1 MAQSPWVRAKAVFPI
16 CSQLA
21 SYRSGWL
28 RRDVTAGLAIA
39 AVALPI
45 GVAYPAI
52 AGLPP
57 EVGLY
62 ASILSLLGYAIF
74 GSSRQ
79 LIVGPDAATL
89 TILGASLSQVAAAGA
104 EQQRIIAAAAF
115 AVAVGIVC
123 LLAGVLRLGFLANF
137 LSRPILTGY
146 LCGISLTLLVGQI
159 GRLTTVTLQSKG
171 LLRPLIELSG
181 KLAQIHA
188 PTLLLGLG
196 TFLLLR
202 LLRWWSPRS
211 PGPLIA
217 VVLGILL
224 SYVFNL
230 GPAGISLVG
239 KVRAILPSLSLPM
252 PQGVDL
258 GDLVQDALG
267 IFVVSFGSGIITA
280 RSFGARNRYRVDPNR
295 ELFGFGAANIASGL
309 FGGFPVT
316 GADSRTAINDAVG
329 GRTQV
334 AGLVAA
340 AALICVL
347 VALTDVMK
355 YLPVAVLG
363 AVIASAALDLFDAEG
378 LRRLWQTSHVEFL
391 FALIAML
398 GVIGFG
404 VLGGVLIAIVATAVY
419 LLARV
424 SHPRDALLGR
434 IPGQDIFYKLHREP
448 LAKWSLAS
456 PCIWSKAASSFST
469 STTSRTDRLDHG
481 PVATIDAVVH
491 SGCGCSNND
500 RQYGRCHAWRDQRG
514 VFTTRSSLGFG
525 KPACAAPRIVEQ
537 VWTAREYRF
546 RNAVRAGRGRRARIR
561 KNVGQCSEAR
571 NPSGL
576 IQPTLDKGPGTVGT
590 AAANVVPTVGPV
602 PPAGPG

>member
-1 MAQSPWVRAKAVFPI
+1 MAQSLWVRSKAVFPI

-21 SYRSGWL
+21 SYRSDWL

-89 TILGASLSQVAAAGA
+89 TILGASLSQVVAAGA

-181 KLAQIHA
+181 KLALIHA
-188 PTLLLGLG
+188 PTLFLGMG
-196 TFLLLR
+196 IFVLLR

-230 GPAGISLVG
+230 ELAGISLVG
-239 KVRAILPSLSLPM
+239 KVPAILPSLSLPM

-267 IFVVSFGSGIITA
+267 IFIVSFGSGIITA
-280 RSFGARNRYRVDPNR
+280 RSFGARNRYRVDTNR

-355 YLPVAVLG
+355 YLPVTVLG
-363 AVIASAALDLFDAEG
+363 AVIASAALDLFDAKG

-404 VLGGVLIAIVATAVY
+404 VLEGVLIAIVATAAY

-448 LAKWSLAS
+448 RAKTVPGLAVYLVEGSLVFFNVDYVKDRIGWIA
-456 PCIWSKAASSFST
+456 
-469 STTSRTDRLDHG
+469 DRLPPSTRWFILDAG
-481 PVATIDAVVH
+481 AVATID
-491 SGCGCSNND
+491 S
-500 RQYGRCHAWRDQRG
+500 
-514 VFTTRSSLGFG
+514 
-525 KPACAAPRIVEQ
+525 
-537 VWTAREYRF
+537 
-546 RNAVRAGRGRRARIR
+546 
-561 KNVGQCSEAR
+561 
-571 NPSGL
+571 
-576 IQPTLDKGPGTVGT
+576 T
-590 AAANVVPTVGPV
+590 AAAMLGEINEEFSRRDLRLGLANLHAQPRELLSRSGLLASIGSGMLFARVEDAALAFERTSVGVQKPGSPLVPR
-602 PPAGPG
+602 

>member
-1 MAQSPWVRAKAVFPI
+1 MAQSPWVRAKAAFPI
-16 CSQLA
+16 CAQLA

-28 RRDVTAGLAIA
+28 QRDVTAGLAIA

-188 PTLLLGLG
+188 PTLLLGMG
-196 TFLLLR
+196 IFLLLR
-202 LLRWWSPRS
+202 LLRWWSPRL

-230 GPAGISLVG
+230 EPAGISLVG
-239 KVRAILPSLSLPM
+239 KVPAILPSLSLPM

-258 GDLVQDALG
+258 GDLVQDAFG
-267 IFVVSFGSGIITA
+267 IFIVSFGSGIITA

-363 AVIASAALDLFDAEG
+363 AVIASAALDLFDATG

-404 VLGGVLIAIVATAVY
+404 VLGGVLIAIVATAAY

-448 LAKWSLAS
+448 RAKAVPGLAVYLVEGSLVFFNVDYVKDR
-456 PCIWSKAASSFST
+456 IGWIV
-469 STTSRTDRLDHG
+469 DRLPPSTRWFILDAG
-481 PVATIDAVVH
+481 AVTTID
-491 SGCGCSNND
+491 S
-500 RQYGRCHAWRDQRG
+500 
-514 VFTTRSSLGFG
+514 
-525 KPACAAPRIVEQ
+525 
-537 VWTAREYRF
+537 
-546 RNAVRAGRGRRARIR
+546 
-561 KNVGQCSEAR
+561 
-571 NPSGL
+571 
-576 IQPTLDKGPGTVGT
+576 T
-590 AAANVVPTVGPV
+590 AAAMLGEINEEFSRRDLRLGLATLHAQPRELLSRSGLLTSI
-602 PPAGPG
+602 GPGMLFARVEDAALAFERTSVGVQKPGTN

>member
-1 MAQSPWVRAKAVFPI
+1 
-16 CSQLA
+16 L
-21 SYRSGWL
+21 
-28 RRDVTAGLAIA
+28 TAGLAIA

-159 GRLTTVTLQSKG
+159 GRLTAVTLQSKG

-230 GPAGISLVG
+230 ELAGISLVG
-239 KVRAILPSLSLPM
+239 KVPAMLPSLSLPM

-378 LRRLWQTSHVEFL
+378 LRRLWQTSHIEFL

-434 IPGQDIFYKLHREP
+434 IPGQDLFYKLHREP
-448 LAKWSLAS
+448 RAKAVPGLAVYLVEGSLVFFNVDYVKDRVS
-456 PCIWSKAASSFST
+456 WIV
-469 STTSRTDRLDHG
+469 DRLPPSTRWFILDAG
-481 PVATIDAVVH
+481 AVTTID
-491 SGCGCSNND
+491 S
-500 RQYGRCHAWRDQRG
+500 
-514 VFTTRSSLGFG
+514 
-525 KPACAAPRIVEQ
+525 
-537 VWTAREYRF
+537 
-546 RNAVRAGRGRRARIR
+546 
-561 KNVGQCSEAR
+561 
-571 NPSGL
+571 
-576 IQPTLDKGPGTVGT
+576 T
-590 AAANVVPTVGPV
+590 AAAMLGEINEEFSRRDLRLGLANLHAQPRALLSRSGLLASIGFGMLFARVEDAALAFERTSVSVQK
-602 PPAGPG
+602 PGTPLV